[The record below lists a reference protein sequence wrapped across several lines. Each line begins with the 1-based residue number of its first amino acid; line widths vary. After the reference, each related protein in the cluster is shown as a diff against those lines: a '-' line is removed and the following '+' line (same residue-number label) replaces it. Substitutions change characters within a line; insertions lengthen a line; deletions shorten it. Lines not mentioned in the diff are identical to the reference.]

1 MMHFLSRQLCCVTA
15 LCLIVVTS
23 ASTDLPTAN
32 DRSKVTTKTT
42 NSDEQHHLHHHHN
55 LPQQHHRH
63 HGHQQHF
70 QQQKHENAAAN
81 HINNNHHHLHRQKA
95 HHHHQQNNNH
105 NRSEEFMFNNSNK
118 NGNHSRGGGGVNMK
132 QQIQRKF
139 DADSRRNIM
148 INKAIREH
156 QRTPAN
162 GSIDFTNHSNVK
174 SNEHLTKSNR
184 SEKLQFDKW
193 LWRPYVHNG
202 NNNEDR
208 VISYHFKIPE
218 VEPTQT
224 SKCIC
229 IYK

>member
-1 MMHFLSRQLCCVTA
+1 MMHFLSRQLWCVTA

-23 ASTDLPTAN
+23 ASIDLPTAN

-42 NSDEQHHLHHHHN
+42 NSDEQHHLHHQHN

-95 HHHHQQNNNH
+95 HHHHQKKNN

-162 GSIDFTNHSNVK
+162 GTIDFTNHSNVK

-202 NNNEDR
+202 NNNDDR